1 MALKEI
7 KVPDIGDFDEVEVIE
22 LLVSAGDEI
31 KPEQGLIVLESDKA
45 SMDVP
50 APFGGVVKEMKV
62 KVGDHVSKG
71 TLIATVEADESAA
84 QESANETPGKEDK
97 GAEKTAETPPAKA
110 EEQPAAKPAE
120 KSAPAPSSDQSAE
133 PAAEDEETGKMPHA
147 SPSVRRFARELGV
160 NLAEVPGTGRKGRI
174 LKDDVQNFVKHAL
187 QVAGQRPGSY
197 WKTPPIPEIDFSRF
211 GETETQPLTK
221 IQKVSGKN
229 LHRSWLNIPHV
240 TQFDVADITE
250 LEAFRKKMRAEH
262 EGEVKIT
269 ILTFFMKAVVAALK
283 EFPKFNSSLDP
294 SGENLILKKYFH
306 IGVAVDTPNG
316 LVVPVIRDVNHKG
329 ILDLA
334 RELAD
339 VSERARARRL
349 SPDDVQGASM
359 SISSLGGLGGTAFTP
374 IINPPEVCVLGVSK
388 AEMKPVWNG
397 KEFEPR
403 LLVPLSLSYDHRVID
418 GAGAVR
424 FTTRLA
430 QLLTDV
436 REMLL

>member
-7 KVPDIGDFDEVEVIE
+7 QVPDIGEFESVEVIE
-22 LLVSAGDEI
+22 LLVAVGDEI
-31 KPEQGLIVLESDKA
+31 KADAGLVVLESDKA
-45 SMDVP
+45 SMDIP
-50 APFGGVVKEMKV
+50 APFAGVVKELKV

-71 TLIATVEADESAA
+71 TPIAVMEVDGDVEETAPAPAPKKESKPAA
-84 QESANETPGKEDK
+84 KETPKP
-97 GAEKTAETPPAKA
+97 AAPAKA
-110 EEQPAAKPAE
+110 ASTDATV
-120 KSAPAPSSDQSAE
+120 
-133 PAAEDEETGKMPHA
+133 DEESGETSEPEEGAKRPHA

-160 NLAEVPGTGRKGRI
+160 NLSEVPGTGRKGRI

-187 QVAGQRPGSY
+187 LVAAKRPGSR
-197 WKTPPIPEIDFSRF
+197 WKRPPIPEVDFTQF
-211 GETETQPLTK
+211 GEIETRPLTK
-221 IQKVSGKN
+221 IQKVSGRN

-240 TQFDVADITE
+240 TQFDEADITE
-250 LEAFRKKMRAEH
+250 LEAFRKKMGSEH
-262 EGEVKIT
+262 EGDVKIT

-294 SGENLILKKYFH
+294 AGENLILKSYFH
-306 IGVAVDTPNG
+306 IGVAVETLNG

-349 SPDDVQGASM
+349 SPSDVQGGSM
-359 SISSLGGLGGTAFTP
+359 TISSLGGLGGTAFTP
-374 IINPPEVCVLGVSK
+374 IINPPEVCVLGVSR
-388 AEMKPVWNG
+388 ARMQPVWNG
-397 KEFEPR
+397 KEFAPR
-403 LLVPLSLSYDHRVID
+403 LMVPLSLSYDHRVID
-418 GAGAVR
+418 GADAVR
-424 FTTRLA
+424 FTSRLT

>member
-7 KVPDIGDFDEVEVIE
+7 TVPDIGDFDEVEVIE

-84 QESANETPGKEDK
+84 QEPAKEKPRKEDRR
-97 GAEKTAETPPAKA
+97 AEESEEKPAAKA
-110 EEQPAAKPAE
+110 EEKPAARPAE
-120 KSAPAPSSDQSAE
+120 GPPPAPEASDEAVV
-133 PAAEDEETGKMPHA
+133 EDDGGKMPHA

-197 WKTPPIPEIDFSRF
+197 WKTPPIPEIDFSQF
-211 GETETQPLTK
+211 GEIETRPLTK

-250 LEAFRKKMRAEH
+250 LEAFRKKMRSEH

-269 ILTFFMKAVVAALK
+269 ILTFFMKAVAAALK

-294 SGENLILKKYFH
+294 SGESLILKKYFH

-349 SPDDVQGASM
+349 APDDVQGASM